1 MKKKILL
8 VILATIFIAS
18 APVMAAKKNNNTKPV
33 EQLEEVVLETPE
45 EELAT
50 PEVPQS
56 VSVTEQKALEEKSLK
71 EKLQDVYHLEVYKYD
86 KPTYLLEDVFT
97 HKFDEDSIM
106 DRTQLWA
113 GYNGDIGLMFN
124 GMA

>member
-56 VSVTEQKALEEKSLK
+56 VSSASSVGGLK
-71 EKLQDVYHLEVYKYD
+71 
-86 KPTYLLEDVFT
+86 
-97 HKFDEDSIM
+97 
-106 DRTQLWA
+106 
-113 GYNGDIGLMFN
+113 
-124 GMA
+124 

>member
-56 VSVTEQKALEEKSLK
+56 VSVTEQKAPEEKSLK

>member
-45 EELAT
+45 EGLAT

-56 VSVTEQKALEEKSLK
+56 VSSASSVGGLK
-71 EKLQDVYHLEVYKYD
+71 
-86 KPTYLLEDVFT
+86 
-97 HKFDEDSIM
+97 
-106 DRTQLWA
+106 
-113 GYNGDIGLMFN
+113 
-124 GMA
+124 